1 MAKAEMTKDLPGPP
15 ELVTANLQMAGPD
28 WELRA
33 KMSVPAGPIQLD
45 ELLPLIQGFADAVV
59 GSAIKEVEAEGEKI
73 SCKKGCGAC
82 CRQLVPIAEAEARRL
97 HALVEHLPE
106 PQQRKIRA
114 RFADARR
121 RLEGSGLLEK
131 LQHSDGWSE
140 GEGRAI
146 GLEYFGQGIP
156 CPFLEEE
163 SCSIYADRPV
173 ACREYLVTSPA
184 ENCARPTAETVACV
198 KLPFKVWTAIARFDK
213 VPSSSRFIR
222 WVPLIL
228 ALMWAEAHPDEPPP
242 RPGPN
247 MLGEFFDHV
256 TGKRQS
262 RTGAARSPFDE
273 APVAASPL
281 EEARR

>member
-1 MAKAEMTKDLPGPP
+1 MAKAEMTGDLPGPP

-28 WELRA
+28 WELQA
-33 KMSVPAGPIQLD
+33 KMSVPAGPTHLGD
-45 ELLPLIQGFADAVV
+45 LLPLIQGFADAVV
-59 GSAIKEVEAEGEKI
+59 GSAIKEVEARGEKI

-82 CRQLVPIAEAEARRL
+82 CRQLVPIAEVEARRL

-106 PQQRKIRA
+106 PQRRKIRA
-114 RFADARR
+114 RFAEARL
-121 RLEGSGLLEK
+121 RLEGGGLLDK
-131 LQHSDGWSE
+131 LQHPDGWSE

-173 ACREYLVTSPA
+173 ACREYLVTSPP
-184 ENCARPTAETVACV
+184 ENCARPSAKTVACV

-213 VPSSSRFIR
+213 VPLSSRFIR

-228 ALMWAEAHPDEPPP
+228 ALTWAEDHLDELPP
-242 RPGPN
+242 RLGPN
-247 MLGEFFDHV
+247 MLGEFLDHV
-256 TGKRQS
+256 AGKGQS
-262 RTGAARSPFDE
+262 QTGAVRSPFDE